1 MTYKTVY
8 WDAATKMQQERD
20 CTADEIADIEARKNA
35 TPVPQEVTMY
45 QARRALAA
53 AGLLTAVEAAIAAAG
68 TVAQIEWDTK
78 NLVHRSYGMVSDM
91 GQALGMTDA
100 QLDALFISA
109 ATF

>member
-1 MTYKTVY
+1 MATRQTFDGNGNIIETV
-8 WDAATKMQQERD
+8 
-20 CTADEIADIEARKNA
+20 NL
-35 TPVPQEVTMY
+35 TPTVPEEVTMY

-53 AGLLTAVEAAIAAAG
+53 AGLLTAVEAAVAAAG

-78 NLVHRSYGMVSDM
+78 NAVHRSYGMVSDM
-91 GQALGMTDA
+91 GAALGLTSA